1 MSMSRIQAY
10 KDKVH
15 QMALYLVASGEQYT
29 LEDKIEELKA
39 DPKFSGWTETQ
50 LEEYA
55 TSLVLTNNVRGYGI
69 YMNSVYDKSGK
80 PVDTEW
86 AQYTYEEILQMED
99 NGVLIPDEYLEWAH
113 SMQSSNV
120 AEYELDTGDV
130 NATNDVE
137 GTKRDVGE
145 AGNMGLTNV
154 AKVLTKKVVLQ
165 EEALND
171 AVKEFE
177 QYSADMDA
185 MTNDALAVQN
195 NALKQVQEMMNE
207 WQSIDNKVKN
217 GEELTADE
225 QARYGELG
233 LMMENVVSNSTMQV
247 ASFTSDFDEIS
258 KLMQSTSEEAKV
270 AQDYANETSFNGN
283 IIAQYEASQQG
294 KSVTGNNHI
303 FTGASGTVALV
314 KANALGKNLAVSSI
328 KQSGYLQNTTFDAD
342 ESIKKLSAQM
352 TNMTADV
359 NTGDRN
365 ISQVVSDGISTANS
379 AMTAPQPQQ
388 NEAPPEPVAPVESVE
403 IPGEETAVQNT
414 PPVPPQN
421 DNNEQNEN
429 VFAQQEDF
437 NNINTILKRQ
447 QKDPPKIQPQN
458 IIIDS

>member
-1 MSMSRIQAY
+1 
-10 KDKVH
+10 
-15 QMALYLVASGEQYT
+15 
-29 LEDKIEELKA
+29 
-39 DPKFSGWTETQ
+39 
-50 LEEYA
+50 
-55 TSLVLTNNVRGYGI
+55 
-69 YMNSVYDKSGK
+69 MN
-80 PVDTEW
+80 
-86 AQYTYEEILQMED
+86 TYEEILQMED

-120 AEYELDTGDV
+120 GEYELDTGDV

-137 GTKRDVGE
+137 GTKSDVGE

-165 EEALND
+165 EEILNE

-177 QYSADMDA
+177 QYSADMET
-185 MTNDALAVQN
+185 MTNDALSVQN

-217 GEELTADE
+217 GEELTAAE

-270 AQDYANETSFNGN
+270 AQDYANETSFTGD

-303 FTGASGTVALV
+303 FTGASGTVALI
-314 KANALGKNLAVSSI
+314 KANALGKNLAVASI
-328 KQSGYLQNTTFDAD
+328 KQSGYLQNTTFDTD
-342 ESIKKLSAQM
+342 ESIKKISAQM
-352 TNMTADV
+352 TNMTANI

-365 ISQVVSDGISTANS
+365 MSAVISEGMSATDS
-379 AMTAPQPQQ
+379 AMTAPQTQAE
-388 NEAPPEPVAPVESVE
+388 EAPPAPVAPVE
-403 IPGEETAVQNT
+403 IPGEETTQNT

-429 VFAQQEDF
+429 VQQ
-437 NNINTILKRQ
+437 ICSRGQRKRRT
-447 QKDPPKIQPQN
+447 
-458 IIIDS
+458 SLETGS

>member
-1 MSMSRIQAY
+1 MSRIQAY
-10 KDKVH
+10 KDKIH
-15 QMALYLVASGEQYT
+15 QIAQYQVANETGYT

-39 DPKFSGWTETQ
+39 NPQFSGWSDIQ

-55 TSLVLTNNVRGYGI
+55 AGLVLTNNVRGYGI

-130 NATNDVE
+130 QDTNDVE
-137 GTKRDVGE
+137 GAKSDVGQ

-177 QYSADMDA
+177 QYSADMDT

-195 NALKQVQEMMNE
+195 SALKQVQEMMNE

-247 ASFTSDFDEIS
+247 ANFTSDFDEIS
-258 KLMQSTSEEAKV
+258 ALMQSTSEKAEI
-270 AQDYANETSFNGN
+270 AQDYANETSFTGD

-303 FTGASGTVALV
+303 FTGATGTVALV
-314 KANALGKNLAVSSI
+314 KANALGKNLAASSI
-328 KQSGYLQNTTFDAD
+328 KQSGYLQNTTFDVD
-342 ESIKKLSAQM
+342 KSIKTISAQIN
-352 TNMTADV
+352 NMTADL

-365 ISQVVSDGISTANS
+365 ISQVISEGMSTADS
-379 AMTAPQPQQ
+379 TMTTPQSQT
-388 NEAPPEPVAPVESVE
+388 EEVPPEYVEPVESVE
-403 IPGEETAVQNT
+403 IQGEETVQNI
-414 PPVPPQN
+414 PPIPPQ
-421 DNNEQNEN
+421 DNNGQNEN
-429 VFAQQEDF
+429 VFAEPEDF

-447 QKDPPKIQPQN
+447 QKTPPKIQPQD
-458 IIIDS
+458 IIIET

>member
-1 MSMSRIQAY
+1 MSRIQAY
-10 KDKVH
+10 KDKIH
-15 QMALYLVASGEQYT
+15 QIAQYQVASGDLYT

-39 DPKFSGWTETQ
+39 DPKYSGWSDTQ
-50 LEEYA
+50 IEEYA

-80 PVDTEW
+80 PTDTEW

-120 AEYELDTGDV
+120 GEYELDTGDV

-137 GTKRDVGE
+137 GTKSDVGE

-165 EEALND
+165 EEILNE

-177 QYSADMDA
+177 QYSADMET
-185 MTNDALAVQN
+185 MTNDALSVQN

-217 GEELTADE
+217 GEELTAAE

-258 KLMQSTSEEAKV
+258 KLMQSKSEEAKV
-270 AQDYANETSFNGN
+270 AQDYANETSFTGD

-303 FTGASGTVALV
+303 FTGASGTVALI
-314 KANALGKNLAVSSI
+314 KANALGKNLAVASI
-328 KQSGYLQNTTFDAD
+328 KQSGYLQNTTFDTD
-342 ESIKKLSAQM
+342 ESIKKISAQM
-352 TNMTADV
+352 TNMTANI

-365 ISQVVSDGISTANS
+365 MSAVISEGMSATDS
-379 AMTAPQPQQ
+379 AMTAPQTQAE
-388 NEAPPEPVAPVESVE
+388 EAPPAPVAPVE
-403 IPGEETAVQNT
+403 IPGEETTQNT

>member
-1 MSMSRIQAY
+1 MSTSRIQAY
-10 KDKVH
+10 KDKIH
-15 QMALYLVASGEQYT
+15 QIAQYQVTYGELYT

-39 DPKFSGWTETQ
+39 DPQFSGWSDIQ

-55 TSLVLTNNVRGYGI
+55 AGLVLTNNVRGYGI

-80 PVDTEW
+80 PVDPEW

-137 GTKRDVGE
+137 GTKSDVGE

-165 EEALND
+165 EEILNE

-247 ASFTSDFDEIS
+247 ANFTSDFDEIS
-258 KLMQSTSEEAKV
+258 ELMQSKSEEAKV
-270 AQDYANETSFNGN
+270 AQDYANETSFTGD

-328 KQSGYLQNTTFDAD
+328 KQSGYLQNATFDTD
-342 ESIKKLSAQM
+342 ESIKKLSSQM
-352 TNMTADV
+352 TSMTADV

-365 ISQVVSDGISTANS
+365 ISQVVSEGTNTANS
-379 AMTAPQPQQ
+379 AMTASQPQPE
-388 NEAPPEPVAPVESVE
+388 EAPPAPVESVE
-403 IPGEETAVQNT
+403 ISGEETAVQNT
-414 PPVPPQN
+414 QPVPPQN

>member
-1 MSMSRIQAY
+1 MSRIQAY
-10 KDKVH
+10 KDKIH
-15 QMALYLVASGEQYT
+15 QIAQYQVANETGYT

-39 DPKFSGWTETQ
+39 NPQFSGWSDIQ

-55 TSLVLTNNVRGYGI
+55 AGLVLTNNVRGYGI

-130 NATNDVE
+130 QDTNDVE
-137 GTKRDVGE
+137 GAKSDVGQ

-177 QYSADMDA
+177 QYSADMDT

-195 NALKQVQEMMNE
+195 SALKQVQEMMNE

-247 ASFTSDFDEIS
+247 ANFTSDFDEIS
-258 KLMQSTSEEAKV
+258 ALMQSTSEKAEI
-270 AQDYANETSFNGN
+270 AQDYANETSFTGD

-303 FTGASGTVALV
+303 FTGATGTVALV
-314 KANALGKNLAVSSI
+314 KANALGKNLAASSI
-328 KQSGYLQNTTFDAD
+328 KQSGYLQNTTFDVD
-342 ESIKKLSAQM
+342 KSIKTISAQIN
-352 TNMTADV
+352 NMTADL

-365 ISQVVSDGISTANS
+365 ISQVISEGMSTADS
-379 AMTAPQPQQ
+379 TMTTPQSQTEEVPQ
-388 NEAPPEPVAPVESVE
+388 EYVEPVESVE
-403 IPGEETAVQNT
+403 IQGEETVQNI
-414 PPVPPQN
+414 PPIPPQ
-421 DNNEQNEN
+421 DNNGQNEN
-429 VFAQQEDF
+429 VFAEPEDF

-447 QKDPPKIQPQN
+447 QKTPPKIQPQD
-458 IIIDS
+458 IIIET